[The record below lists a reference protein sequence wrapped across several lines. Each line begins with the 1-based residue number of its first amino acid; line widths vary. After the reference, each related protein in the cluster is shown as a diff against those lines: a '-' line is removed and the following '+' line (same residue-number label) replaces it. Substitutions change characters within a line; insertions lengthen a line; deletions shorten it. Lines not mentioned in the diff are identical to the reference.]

1 MSTSAYGLAT
11 SESLDSKLR
20 HHTLLCRL
28 TVLYR
33 IGRERGLPS
42 NLLTCLSL
50 PQLSLCGLLDFRHR
64 KVSTHAQPS
73 LQQHVARVWR
83 CLRRGHAC
91 QGKPASSLS
100 ALMQG
105 SGKSCV
111 DRCGVV
117 SGGYLYFFWV
127 GAMKQLC
134 KS

>member
-50 PQLSLCGLLDFRHR
+50 PQLSLCGLLTSDIG
-64 KVSTHAQPS
+64 KSALTHSLLSNSMLPS
-73 LQQHVARVWR
+73 FGDVM
-83 CLRRGHAC
+83 RRGHAC

-111 DRCGVV
+111 DRCGVL